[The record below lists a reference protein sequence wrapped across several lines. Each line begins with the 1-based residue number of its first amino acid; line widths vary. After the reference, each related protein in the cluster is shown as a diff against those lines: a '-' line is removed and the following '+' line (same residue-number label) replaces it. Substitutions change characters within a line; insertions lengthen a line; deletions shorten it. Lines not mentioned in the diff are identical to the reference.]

1 MAEIILSPSFSEI
14 LLIWKTI
21 LMSVFSSVISF
32 MVILIT
38 DVLSEHINEMWL
50 GLFLSTVQC
59 FSRTFRK
66 STKEISI
73 LVSETSEE
81 RKETPINKTQLVP
94 DMPIWSS
101 LFLVADE
108 YILLVTKSTSLYT
121 KF

>member
-1 MAEIILSPSFSEI
+1 
-14 LLIWKTI
+14 
-21 LMSVFSSVISF
+21 MSVFSSVISF

-38 DVLSEHINEMWL
+38 EVLSEHINEMWL

-59 FSRTFRK
+59 FLRTFRK
-66 STKEISI
+66 SPKEISI

-81 RKETPINKTQLVP
+81 RKETPINQTQLVP

-101 LFLVADE
+101 LFMVADE
-108 YILLVTKSTSLYT
+108 NILLVTKSTSLYT